1 MNRRIY
7 EATFLKAQSTA
18 IECYEKCIRVLKGQY
33 SGEDPVE
40 ELTRQLANL
49 KNAEDMLSLMK
60 LRFQDDAVN
69 FQQIQAEP
77 QWRTLMERIVNIER
91 HLAPPPDDQ
100 VALEKDDLS
109 ARSTSFRE
117 SQGGKLPYKVRVPE
131 EEE

>member
-7 EATFLKAQSTA
+7 EAAFLKAQSTA
-18 IECYEKCIRVLKGQY
+18 IESYEKCIRVLKGQY

-60 LRFQDDAVN
+60 LRFQDDVVN
-69 FQQIQAEP
+69 FQQAQTDP
-77 QWRTLMERIVNIER
+77 QWTTLMDKIVDIER
-91 HLAPPPDDQ
+91 HVAPPPGDP
-100 VALEKDDLS
+100 VTLEKDDLS
-109 ARSTSFRE
+109 ARSSSFRE
-117 SQGGKLPYKVRVPE
+117 SQGGKLPYKVHVPE